1 MARTIAIANHK
12 GGVGKTT
19 SVAAIGAALAATG
32 YRTLIVDLD
41 PQANLTESLIKD
53 GEVGRTIYQALKERK
68 DLPVVFRGLC
78 LSVTPS
84 SLQLAGAEVELA
96 GAQNKHT
103 ALKSLL
109 SPVADQYDYI
119 LIDCPPSLALL
130 TINAFVAADEL
141 YIPLTAEALPFKGLM
156 ALEQIVGM
164 VQQSLNP
171 NLRLSGIFLTR
182 WEGRKLNKMVEAT
195 LRGRYGDRVFATKIR
210 TNIPLAEAP
219 LTKKDIYAY
228 NPKSNG
234 AADYKALTEEI
245 IGRG

>member
-1 MARTIAIANHK
+1 M
-12 GGVGKTT
+12 
-19 SVAAIGAALAATG
+19 AAIGAALAATG

-41 PQANLTESLIKD
+41 PQANLTESLLKEEEI
-53 GEVGRTIYQALKERK
+53 ERTIYQALRERK
-68 DLPVVFRGLC
+68 DLPVIFRGLC
-78 LSVTPS
+78 LSVVPS
-84 SLQLAGAEVELA
+84 SLELAGAEVELA
-96 GAQNKHT
+96 GAGDKHT

-130 TINAFVAADEL
+130 TINAFVSADEV

-156 ALEQIVGM
+156 ALERIIKM

-171 NLRLSGIFLTR
+171 DLRLSGIFLTR
-182 WEGRKLNKMVEAT
+182 WEGRKLNKMVEAA
-195 LRGRYGDRVFATKIR
+195 LRGKYGDAVFATKIR

-219 LTKKDIYAY
+219 LTKRGIYDY

-234 AADYKALTEEI
+234 AADYKELTKEI
-245 IGRG
+245 IGRHK